1 MRKLFEID
9 AHNYKPNSP
18 RTYRPSYRAIVI
30 EKDKIH
36 LVHSQKYNYYKFPGG
51 GKDDGESPTDAVVRE
66 AREEAGLIV
75 DPTTVR
81 DFGYVRRI
89 SASFEGGIF
98 DQMNYYYLCD
108 ATSGG
113 EQCLDDYESDEGFT
127 PVLISPAVAI
137 ATNRCHNPAAGRE
150 TMREREAK
158 VLEILINEGYFSKE

>member
-9 AHNYKPNSP
+9 AHNYIPGAP

-30 EKDKIH
+30 EENKIY
-36 LVHSQKYNYYKFPGG
+36 LVHSQKYDYYKFPGG
-51 GKDDGESPTDAVVRE
+51 GKNEGETPIDAVVRE

-81 DFGYVRRI
+81 EFGYARRI
-89 SASFEGGIF
+89 SASREGGIF

-108 ATSGG
+108 ATTGG

-127 PVLISPAVAI
+127 PVLIDPKLAI
-137 ATNRCHNPAAGRE
+137 AQNRRQNPAAGRE
-150 TMREREAK
+150 TMREREAR
-158 VLEILINEGYFSKE
+158 VLEILINEGYFRKV